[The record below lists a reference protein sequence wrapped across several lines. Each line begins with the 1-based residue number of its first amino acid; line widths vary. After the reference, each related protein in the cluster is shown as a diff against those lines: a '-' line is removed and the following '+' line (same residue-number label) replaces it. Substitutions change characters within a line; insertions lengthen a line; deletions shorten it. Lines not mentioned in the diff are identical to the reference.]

1 MAISQA
7 MCTSFKVELLNGIH
21 AFGTT
26 VVRGATTADTFY
38 LALYTSSA
46 TLDATTTAYTA
57 TNEVSG
63 TGYSAGGQA
72 LTTVAP
78 TSSGTTAFLDFDDET
93 WTTATITA
101 RGALIYNSTQSNKA
115 VAVLDFG
122 GDKTSTA
129 GDFTVVFPTADA
141 SNAIIRI
148 AQQEVQMAL
157 VVNDR
162 VKETTTTTG
171 TGDITFA
178 GAATGFETFASGI
191 GNSNTTYYAIALQGG
206 SEFEVG
212 LGTLSADSSTMART
226 TIISSS
232 NSDSVVNFSA
242 GTKDVFCTLPASKT
256 PILDASG
263 DVTLS
268 GTLEARELE
277 SSNGIITNN
286 ETVSADYTFPTGY
299 NGMSVGP
306 ITIASGI
313 TVTVPSGQRWVI
325 L

>member
-26 VVRGATTADTFY
+26 VARAGTTADTFY

-46 TLDATTTAYTA
+46 TLDATTTAYSA

-122 GDKTSTA
+122 ADKTSTA
-129 GDFTVVFPTADA
+129 GDFTVVFPTADS

-148 AQQEVQMAL
+148 A
-157 VVNDR
+157 
-162 VKETTTTTG
+162 
-171 TGDITFA
+171 
-178 GAATGFETFASGI
+178 
-191 GNSNTTYYAIALQGG
+191 
-206 SEFEVG
+206 
-212 LGTLSADSSTMART
+212 
-226 TIISSS
+226 
-232 NSDSVVNFSA
+232 
-242 GTKDVFCTLPASKT
+242 
-256 PILDASG
+256 
-263 DVTLS
+263 
-268 GTLEARELE
+268 
-277 SSNGIITNN
+277 
-286 ETVSADYTFPTGY
+286 
-299 NGMSVGP
+299 
-306 ITIASGI
+306 
-313 TVTVPSGQRWVI
+313 
-325 L
+325 